1 MKAKINKEL
10 FSKGNAVVGI
20 IGQGYVGL
28 PLALLFAESGLRT
41 IGFDVDR
48 SKVDMLN
55 RGKSFIEYI
64 PSERIRKLRQKKIY
78 QASDDMRRLGE
89 ADAVIICVP
98 TPLDHHLQPDVSFIV
113 KSAQAIARKLRPGQ
127 LIVLESTSYPGCT
140 RSDVLPALEATGLKL
155 DRDFAVAF
163 SPEREDPSNKS
174 FSTHNIPK
182 LVGGLTEL
190 GGELAF
196 SLYARAI
203 KTVIKVDSAEV
214 AESSKLLEN
223 IFRSVNI
230 AMVNELKIVF
240 QKMGIDIWQVIKAA
254 STKPFGFMPFYPG
267 PGLGG
272 HCIPIDPFY
281 LTWKAREV
289 GEDTLFIEL
298 AGQINRSM
306 PAYVVRRLADALNA
320 RSKPVAGSRILV
332 LGFSYKKNV
341 GDYRESPAFEIYE
354 LLHRM
359 QAKIDYYDPYIPSVR
374 PTREHKLCLRPI
386 KLTPKAVA
394 GYDAV
399 VIVTDHDGLD
409 YTMIRKHAR
418 LVIDTRNVYPGKH
431 SNVVKA

>member
-64 PSERIRKLRQKKIY
+64 PSDRIRKLRKKKIY
-78 QASDDMRRLGE
+78 QASADLQRLGE

-203 KTVIKVDSAEV
+203 KTVVKVDSAEV

-320 RSKPVAGSRILV
+320 RGKPVAGSRILV

-341 GDYRESPAFEIYE
+341 GDYRESPTFEIYE

-359 QAKIDYYDPYIPSVR
+359 QAKIDYYDPYIPGVR

-394 GYDAV
+394 GYDSV

-409 YTMIRKHAR
+409 YNMIRKHSR
-418 LVIDTRNVYPGKH
+418 LVIDTRNVYPGNH
-431 SNVVKA
+431 PNVVKA